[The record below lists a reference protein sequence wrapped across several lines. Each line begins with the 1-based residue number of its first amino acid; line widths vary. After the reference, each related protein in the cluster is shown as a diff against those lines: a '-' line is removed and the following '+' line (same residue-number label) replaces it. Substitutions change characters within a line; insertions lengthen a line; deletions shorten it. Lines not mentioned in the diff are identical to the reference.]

1 MTTDTYPAPCL
12 AIVVPCYNEQE
23 VLPATLARLRA
34 LLQRMKEEGLVT
46 SGSKIAFVDDGSRD
60 STWAMIAGAVE
71 EWPGEVAG
79 VRLAHNAGHQNAL
92 LAGLEAVE
100 RSCDATVSIDADLQD
115 DPEAIVEMVRQYR
128 AGCDI
133 VYGVR
138 RSRRSDTWFKRNT
151 ALLFYHGMERLGVET
166 VFNHADFRLM
176 SRRAVAELLK
186 YRESGI
192 FLRGVVPHIGFRQ
205 GRVEYDRTAR
215 EAGESKYPLR
225 KMMNFAVD
233 GITSFSV
240 KPVRMVFWLGML
252 FMLMAIVVLIYT
264 LARYFSNDT
273 IVGWTSLMI
282 SIWFCTGIVLIAL
295 GIIGEYIGKIFIEV
309 KNRPRY
315 AVDTVLG
322 L

>member
-100 RSCDATVSIDADLQD
+100 RSCDATVSIDADLQG

-309 KNRPRY
+309 KKRPRY

>member
-1 MTTDTYPAPCL
+1 
-12 AIVVPCYNEQE
+12 
-23 VLPATLARLRA
+23 
-34 LLQRMKEEGLVT
+34 
-46 SGSKIAFVDDGSRD
+46 
-60 STWAMIAGAVE
+60 MIAGAVE

-309 KNRPRY
+309 KKRPRY

>member
-205 GRVEYDRTAR
+205 GRVEYDHTAR

-309 KNRPRY
+309 KKRPRY

>member
-60 STWAMIAGAVE
+60 STWTMIAGAVE

-309 KNRPRY
+309 KKRPRY